1 MLLSLESEF
10 LNLLNYLSLLKL
22 KTRAHIEIDSLKTAG
37 GQTHRGTWWY
47 GPLNLI
53 NSAYCVHYIE
63 QKDCMYGWVRCR
75 GYIRNSLYKINQVT
89 SRHSGRTVQVRAS
102 LVYLLYER
110 NPCYIQIPTTV
121 QLYKAEEKSLF
132 FHINC
137 VCVLLYPEE
146 YTCSFLENF
155 TVLHSDPASQVFFI

>member
-1 MLLSLESEF
+1 
-10 LNLLNYLSLLKL
+10 
-22 KTRAHIEIDSLKTAG
+22 
-37 GQTHRGTWWY
+37 
-47 GPLNLI
+47 
-53 NSAYCVHYIE
+53 
-63 QKDCMYGWVRCR
+63 MYGWVRCR

-155 TVLHSDPASQVFFI
+155 TVLHSDPASQVFFIQRAASAVRYSIFQRSFIVQGFQETKVVKLDNFVLTFRQRNLSCEDSRQDFLVCGLSK